1 MKKAILMITAA
12 LALLLGCNESLSLL
26 TKITI
31 TSEVKEV
38 YVGGT
43 LQLTASVEPADVPEA
58 VVWSSS
64 DEKTATVDQKGV
76 VTGVKEGTVTVKL
89 ASKADENMC
98 GTVEITVVKN
108 PNPVTVASVV
118 IMDGETSLS
127 EELTVKV
134 EAAENGEYTQEKAFQ
149 AVVNF
154 SDGSEGRYDETV
166 SWSLVDQDPEGAFAL
181 SAEGVL
187 SFNLAEKTGTEAALG
202 SAVIEAVSNYDGTT
216 KTAVRINM
224 VDASAPDSL
233 EIVDGDGYGFEGGTL
248 ALFEGGSGVTAQVF
262 VNPTSKPQEAVWS
275 VVPADAVKILLPEE
289 TETEVG
295 ESAVAKVLLK
305 KGKKGEVGE
314 EGVDAVVTVTQDGVS
329 ASLSVSFPEADITIG
344 EYEDNQWIEGETLT
358 LTAADA
364 SFDITSIDGTTVVGD
379 VWTVPAPANDADSE
393 DKSIGCECLSVYGE
407 SFTVSVAGK
416 IYSNEHVRRDSRLFK
431 KVKEIID
438 FNQSSNAEFA
448 NGGSIVTFESGAAV
462 IDVSELQLEA
472 NRGSNGVYLTLKNYK
487 GSESSTDGWLMEL
500 TVVYSDISDI
510 KGVIELPGENE
521 TDGPWFWLLRNSFGG
536 NVGGGTGFR
545 VGPYSGSEEA
555 TYTIS
560 ENEPFTL
567 GYLFDGSD
575 RLSDDKNVKF
585 FFNGENKFVS
595 LEEDKNSTPA
605 APSLGD
611 EVKLN
616 FWKENGENNDP
627 ATMTIQKA
635 VFYKPV
641 SEI

>member
-98 GTVEITVVKN
+98 DTVEITVVKN

-118 IMDGETSLS
+118 IMDGETSLNK
-127 EELTVKV
+127 ELTVKV
-134 EAAENGEYTQEKAFQ
+134 EADEDGAYTQEKAFQ

-166 SWSLVDQDPEGAFAL
+166 SWSLVESQPEGAFVL

-187 SFNLAEKTGTEAALG
+187 SFTLSEKTETDAALG

-233 EIVDGDGYGFEGGTL
+233 EIVDESGYGFEGGTL

-262 VNPTSKPQEAVWS
+262 VNPTSKPQKAEWS
-275 VVPADAVKILLPEE
+275 VEPAGAVKILLPDSQEE
-289 TETEVG
+289 TTVSGSE
-295 ESAVAKVLLK
+295 AKVLLK
-305 KGKKGEVGE
+305 KGEVGD
-314 EGVDAVVTVTQDGVS
+314 GDAGAVVTVTQDGVS
-329 ASLSVSFPEADITIG
+329 ARLSVSFPEAAITLG
-344 EYEDNQWIEGETLT
+344 GYEDNRWIEGETLT

-364 SFDITSIDGTTVVGD
+364 SFDITSIGGTPVEGN
-379 VWTVPAPANDADSE
+379 VWTVPAPTAGVDSE
-393 DKSIGCECLSVYGE
+393 DTSIDCECLSVYGE
-407 SFTVSVAGK
+407 SFTVSVGGK
-416 IYSNEHVRRDSRLFK
+416 IYSDEHVRRDRRFFK

-438 FNQSSNAEFA
+438 FNQSSDAEFA
-448 NGGSIVTFESGAAV
+448 NSDGIVTFEESGAAE
-462 IDVSELQLEA
+462 IDVSVLQLEG
-472 NRGSNGVYLTLKNYK
+472 NRDSNGVNLTLKNYK
-487 GSESSTDGWLMEL
+487 GSEISTDGWLMEL

-510 KGVIELPGENE
+510 KGVIELPGEN
-521 TDGPWFWLLRNSFGG
+521 GAPWFWLLRNSFGG

-545 VGPYSGSEEA
+545 VGPYSSSEEA
-555 TYTIS
+555 AYTIS

-567 GYLFDGSD
+567 GDLFDGSD
-575 RLSDDKNVKF
+575 RRSDDKNVKF

-611 EVKLN
+611 SVKLN
-616 FWKENGENNDP
+616 FWQEDESEDP

-641 SEI
+641 E

>member
-98 GTVEITVVKN
+98 DTVEITVVKN

-134 EAAENGEYTQEKAFQ
+134 EAGENGAYTQEKAFQ

-166 SWSLVDQDPEGAFAL
+166 SWSLVESQPEGAFEL

-187 SFNLAEKTGTEAALG
+187 SFTLAEKTGTDAALG
-202 SAVIEAVSNYDGTT
+202 SAEIEAVSNYDGTT

-233 EIVDGDGYGFEGGTL
+233 EIVDESGYGFEGGTL
-248 ALFEGGSGVTAQVF
+248 ALFEGGSGVKAQVF

-275 VVPADAVKILLPEE
+275 VEPAGAVKILLPEGA
-289 TETEVG
+289 ETEVG

-305 KGKKGEVGE
+305 RGVVGE
-314 EGVDAVVTVTQDGVS
+314 EVVDAVVTVTQDGVS
-329 ASLSVSFPEADITIG
+329 ASLSVSFPEAAITLG
-344 EYEDNQWIEGETLT
+344 GYEDNRWIEGETLT

-364 SFDITSIDGTTVVGD
+364 SFDITSIGGTPVEGN
-379 VWTVPAPANDADSE
+379 VWTVPAPTDSADSQAVTL
-393 DKSIGCECLSVYGE
+393 DCECLSSYGE

-416 IYSNEHVRRDSRLFK
+416 IYSDEHVRRDSRFFK
-431 KVKEIID
+431 KVKEIVN
-438 FNQSSNAEFA
+438 FNQSSDAEFA
-448 NGGSIVTFESGAAV
+448 NSDGIVTFVEGGAAE
-462 IDVSELQLEA
+462 IDVSALQLEG
-472 NRGSNGVYLTLKNYK
+472 NRDSNGVNLTLKNYK
-487 GSESSTDGWLMEL
+487 GSEISTDGWLMEL

-510 KGVIELPGENE
+510 KGVIELPGEN
-521 TDGPWFWLLRNSFGG
+521 GAPWFWLLRNSFGG

-555 TYTIS
+555 AYTIS

-611 EVKLN
+611 SVKLN
-616 FWKENGENNDP
+616 FWQEDESEDP

-641 SEI
+641 E

>member
-98 GTVEITVVKN
+98 ATVEITVVKN

-134 EAAENGEYTQEKAFQ
+134 EKAENGAYTQEKAFQ

-166 SWSLVDQDPEGAFAL
+166 SWSLGKQQPEGAFAL

-187 SFNLAEKTGTEAALG
+187 NFNLAEKTGTEAALG

-216 KTAVRINM
+216 KTAVIIKM

-233 EIVDGDGYGFEGGTL
+233 EIVDESGYGFEGGTL

-275 VVPADAVKILLPEE
+275 VEPADAVKILLPE
-289 TETEVG
+289 ETEVG

-305 KGKKGEVGE
+305 KGTAVENGDTV
-314 EGVDAVVTVTQDGVS
+314 AVVTVTQDGVS
-329 ASLSVSFPEADITIG
+329 ASLSVSFPEAAITIG
-344 EYEDNQWIEGETLT
+344 EYEDNRWIEGETLT
-358 LTAADA
+358 LTASDA
-364 SFDITSIDGTTVVGD
+364 SFDIASIDGTTVVGD
-379 VWTVPAPANDADSE
+379 VWTVPAPADGVDS
-393 DKSIGCECLSVYGE
+393 KTVTLNCECLSSYGE
-407 SFTVSVAGK
+407 DFTVSVGGK
-416 IYSNEHVRRDSRLFK
+416 IYSNEHVRRDSRFFK
-431 KVKEIID
+431 KVNEIVK
-438 FNQSSNAEFA
+438 FNQSDYAEFA
-448 NGGSIVTFESGAAV
+448 NSDGIVTFGESGAAE
-462 IDVSELQLEA
+462 IDVSALQLEA
-472 NRGSNGVYLTLKNYK
+472 NRGSNGVNLTLKNYK

-510 KGVIELPGENE
+510 KGVIELPGENK

-555 TYTIS
+555 AYTIS

-611 EVKLN
+611 SVKLN
-616 FWKENGENNDP
+616 FWQEDESEDP

>member
-98 GTVEITVVKN
+98 DTVEITVVKN

-118 IMDGETSLS
+118 IMDGETSLNK
-127 EELTVKV
+127 ELTVKV
-134 EAAENGEYTQEKAFQ
+134 EADEDGAYTQEKAFQ

-166 SWSLVDQDPEGAFAL
+166 SWSLVESQPEGAFVL

-187 SFNLAEKTGTEAALG
+187 SFTLSEKTETDAALG

-233 EIVDGDGYGFEGGTL
+233 EIVDESGYGFEGGTL
-248 ALFEGGSGVTAQVF
+248 ALFEGGSGVKAQVF

-275 VVPADAVKILLPEE
+275 VEPAGAVKILLPEGA
-289 TETEVG
+289 ETEVG

-305 KGKKGEVGE
+305 RGVVGE
-314 EGVDAVVTVTQDGVS
+314 EVVDAVVTVTQDGVS
-329 ASLSVSFPEADITIG
+329 ASLSVSFPEAAITLG
-344 EYEDNQWIEGETLT
+344 GYEDNRWIEGETLT

-364 SFDITSIDGTTVVGD
+364 SFDITSVGGTPVDGN
-379 VWTVPAPANDADSE
+379 VWTVPAPANNADSE
-393 DKSIGCECLSVYGE
+393 DKSIECECLSVYGE
-407 SFTVSVAGK
+407 SFTVSVEGK
-416 IYSNEHVRRDSRLFK
+416 IYSNEHVRRDSRFFK

-438 FNQSSNAEFA
+438 FNQSSDAEFA
-448 NGGSIVTFESGAAV
+448 NSDGIVTFVEGGAAE
-462 IDVSELQLEA
+462 IDVSALQLEG
-472 NRGSNGVYLTLKNYK
+472 NRDSNGVNLTLKNYK

-510 KGVIELPGENE
+510 KGVIELPGEN
-521 TDGPWFWLLRNSFGG
+521 GAPWFWLLRNSFGG

-555 TYTIS
+555 AYTIS

-595 LEEDKNSTPA
+595 LEEEKTPVPA

-611 EVKLN
+611 SVKLN
-616 FWKENGENNDP
+616 FWKENPSDDP

-641 SEI
+641 E

>member
-76 VTGVKEGTVTVKL
+76 VTGIKEGTVTVKL

-98 GTVEITVVKN
+98 ATVEITVVKN

-134 EAAENGEYTQEKAFQ
+134 EAGENGAYTQEKAFT

-166 SWSLVDQDPEGAFAL
+166 SWVLGESEPEGAFAL

-187 SFNLAEKTGTEAALG
+187 SFTLSEKTGTDAALG

-216 KTAVRINM
+216 KTAVRITM

-233 EIVDGDGYGFEGGTL
+233 EIVDESGYGFEGGTL

-262 VNPTSKPQEAVWS
+262 VNPTSKPQKAVWS
-275 VVPADAVKILLPEE
+275 VVPEGAVKILLPE
-289 TETEVG
+289 ETEVG

-305 KGKKGEVGE
+305 KGEVGE
-314 EGVDAVVTVTQDGVS
+314 KVVDAVVTVTQDGVS
-329 ASLSVSFPEADITIG
+329 ARLSVSFPEAAITIG
-344 EYEDNQWIEGETLT
+344 GYEDNRWIEGETLT

-364 SFDITSIDGTTVVGD
+364 SFDITSVGD
-379 VWTVPAPANDADSE
+379 TPVEGNVWTVPAPTGDSE
-393 DKSIGCECLSVYGE
+393 DKSIECECLSSYGE
-407 SFTVSVAGK
+407 SFTVSVEGK
-416 IYSNEHVRRDSRLFK
+416 IYSNEHVRRDSRFFK
-431 KVKEIID
+431 KVKEIVN
-438 FNQSSNAEFA
+438 FNQSDDAVFA
-448 NGGSIVTFESGAAV
+448 NSDGIVTFEESGAAE
-462 IDVSELQLEA
+462 IDVSALQLEG
-472 NRGSNGVYLTLKNYK
+472 NRDSNGVNLTLKNYK
-487 GSESSTDGWLMEL
+487 GSESSTVGWLMEL

-510 KGVIELPGENE
+510 KGVIELPGEN
-521 TDGPWFWLLRNSFGG
+521 GAPWFWLLRNSFGG

-545 VGPYSGSEEA
+545 VGPYSSSEEA
-555 TYTIS
+555 AYTIS

-627 ATMTIQKA
+627 ATRTIQKA

>member
-98 GTVEITVVKN
+98 DTVEITVVKN

-134 EAAENGEYTQEKAFQ
+134 EAGENGAYTQEKAFQ

-166 SWSLVDQDPEGAFAL
+166 SWSLVESQPEGAFEL

-187 SFNLAEKTGTEAALG
+187 SFNLAEKTGTDAALG
-202 SAVIEAVSNYDGTT
+202 SAEIEAVSNYDGTT

-233 EIVDGDGYGFEGGTL
+233 EIVDESGYGFEGGTL

-262 VNPTSKPQEAVWS
+262 VNPTSKPQKAEWS
-275 VVPADAVKILLPEE
+275 VEPAGAVKILLPDSQEE
-289 TETEVG
+289 TTVSG
-295 ESAVAKVLLK
+295 SAAKVLLK
-305 KGKKGEVGE
+305 KGEVGE
-314 EGVDAVVTVTQDGVS
+314 EVVDAVVTVTQDGVS
-329 ASLSVSFPEADITIG
+329 ARLSVSFPEAAITLG
-344 EYEDNQWIEGETLT
+344 GYEDNRWIEGETLT

-364 SFDITSIDGTTVVGD
+364 SFDITSIGGTPVEGN
-379 VWTVPAPANDADSE
+379 VWTVPAPTDSADSQAVTL
-393 DKSIGCECLSVYGE
+393 DCECLSSYGE

-416 IYSNEHVRRDSRLFK
+416 IYSDEHVRRDSRFFK
-431 KVKEIID
+431 KVKEIVN
-438 FNQSSNAEFA
+438 FNQSSDAEFA
-448 NGGSIVTFESGAAV
+448 NSDGIVTFVEGGAAE
-462 IDVSELQLEA
+462 IDVSALQLEG
-472 NRGSNGVYLTLKNYK
+472 NRDSNGVNLTLKNYK
-487 GSESSTDGWLMEL
+487 GSEISTDGWLMEL

-510 KGVIELPGENE
+510 KGVIELPGEN
-521 TDGPWFWLLRNSFGG
+521 GAPWFWLLRNSFGG

-555 TYTIS
+555 AYTIS

-611 EVKLN
+611 SVKLN
-616 FWKENGENNDP
+616 FWQEDESEDP

-641 SEI
+641 E

>member
-31 TSEVKEV
+31 TSEAKEV

-98 GTVEITVVKN
+98 DTVEITVVKN

-134 EAAENGEYTQEKAFQ
+134 EADENGAYTQEKAFQ

-166 SWSLVDQDPEGAFAL
+166 IWSLVEQQPDGAFVL

-202 SAVIEAVSNYDGTT
+202 SAKIEAVSNYDGTT

-233 EIVDGDGYGFEGGTL
+233 EIVDESGYGFEGGTL

-262 VNPTSKPQEAVWS
+262 VNPTSKPQEAEWS
-275 VVPADAVKILLPEE
+275 VDPAGAVKILLPEE

-305 KGKKGEVGE
+305 KGDGGENV
-314 EGVDAVVTVTQDGVS
+314 VVTVTQDGVS
-329 ASLSVSFPEADITIG
+329 ASLSVSFPEAAITIG
-344 EYEDNQWIEGETLT
+344 GYEDNQWIEGETLT

-364 SFDITSIDGTTVVGD
+364 SFKITRIGGTPVVGD
-379 VWTVPAPANDADSE
+379 VWTVPAPTAGFDSE
-393 DKSIGCECLSVYGE
+393 DASIDCECRSVYGE
-407 SFTVSVAGK
+407 DFTVSVDGK
-416 IYSNEHVRRDSRLFK
+416 IYSDEHVRRDSRLFK
-431 KVKEIID
+431 KVKEIVK
-438 FNQSSNAEFA
+438 FNQSDYAEFA
-448 NGGSIVTFESGAAV
+448 NSDGIVTFGESGAAV

-560 ENEPFTL
+560 ENER
-567 GYLFDGSD
+567 SD

-595 LEEDKNSTPA
+595 LEEAKTPVPA